1 MARADRFVRTLPELK
16 RQYPAPLAH
25 ADLRYPEGY
34 AVKLR
39 GLTTLQDGQKA
50 PVIKKPVVAKPA
62 PAHSTPA
69 NNKPL
74 SSTR

>member
-1 MARADRFVRTLPELK
+1 
-16 RQYPAPLAH
+16 PAPLAH

-39 GLTTLQDGQKA
+39 GLTTLQEGQKA
-50 PVIKKPVVAKPA
+50 PVIKKPVVAKPVA
-62 PAHSTPA
+62 AHNAPA
-69 NNKPL
+69 NNKPS